1 MYKLSNELGILI
13 VIQHLVC
20 FRTCLGESKCDFQ
33 VRGLEVESHSSR
45 QLLLLHGV
53 SFEVHGG
60 EIMAVMATAG

>member
-1 MYKLSNELGILI
+1 LL
-13 VIQHLVC
+13 QHFVSITIWLE
-20 FRTCLGESKCDFQ
+20 ESKFGFQ

-45 QLLLLHGV
+45 QLLLLQGV

>member
-1 MYKLSNELGILI
+1 VLE
-13 VIQHLVC
+13 HLVWI
-20 FRTCLGESKCDFQ
+20 TNWLQESKFGFQ

-45 QLLLLHGV
+45 QLLLLQGV